1 MSEAATFKLVHPTAR
16 RLASE
21 AVARAPEGFVCVVRP
36 PNRSLDQNALLHD
49 ALSDIAAQVE
59 WKGQRFTLDTWKRLC
74 MASWLRERGG
84 QPELIPA
91 LDGNGF
97 DVVYERT
104 SKLTVAQ
111 MSEFL
116 EWITA
121 FGAENGVTFGKLG
134 TT

>member
-1 MSEAATFKLVHPTAR
+1 MTDAQTFKLVHATAR
-16 RLASE
+16 EGAQR
-21 AVARAPEGFVCVVRP
+21 AVRTAPDGYVCVVRP
-36 PNRSLDQNALLHD
+36 PNRSLDQNSLLHD
-49 ALSDIAAQVE
+49 ALTDIAKQVE
-59 WKGQRFTLDTWKRLC
+59 WKGLRFSVDVWKRLC
-74 MASWLRERGG
+74 MASWIRERGG

-116 EWITA
+116 EWVTA
-121 FGAENGVTFGKLG
+121 FGAQNGVTFGKLG
-134 TT
+134 T

>member
-1 MSEAATFKLVHPTAR
+1 MDAQTFRLVHAAARDGATRAVKTA
-16 RLASE
+16 
-21 AVARAPEGFVCVVRP
+21 PDGYVCVVRP

-59 WKGQRFTLDTWKRLC
+59 WKGHRFTLDVWKRLC
-74 MASWLRERGG
+74 MASWIRERGG
-84 QPELIPA
+84 APEMIPA

-97 DVVYERT
+97 DIIYERT

-116 EWITA
+116 EWVLA
-121 FGAENGVTFGKLG
+121 FGTENGVTFGKLG
-134 TT
+134 TG